1 MIIHVIG
8 TVNGE
13 VNEGMRNIAT
23 HISRAFEKE
32 HTVIYSGLRQ
42 LPKIVFDSK
51 KADVT
56 FIFAWADKRI
66 YDLVKAVSVIC
77 PAVWV
82 VLVQK
87 PSYEFLA
94 LAAENPLQCGYLYMF
109 DEDVKGLT
117 VAEGRAVRRFSVGI
131 NAEKFTPPAQA
142 DTRALKEKYGFDPDR
157 PLVMHVG
164 HCSGGRGL
172 EDFLKI
178 RGAQRLII
186 ALNMVVVLP
195 VSTAIYPEMSRRF
208 EASRAEGMQFFK
220 RVLVYAALAAAVVS
234 LGTFVVAPFA
244 IPIIYGGGYEPA
256 IDVLRWL
263 SPLPFLVMVATLL
276 TVQGLY
282 GLGLHRFA
290 PYVGL
295 ILAALCISVN
305 LWLLPSLGVK
315 AVCIGWNVAEV
326 MECVIVG
333 GILMV
338 KGRRING

>member
-186 ALNMVVVLP
+186 ASGMFEDEGLVKALEDDGVTIMSGYLENVEEIFQMSDAYLFPTRSSANVISIPLSVMEALACGVPVIGYRSFGNLNAIGCEEGAVTLIDAADEIDEVLP
-195 VSTAIYPEMSRRF
+195 QVTGRKSDRSMLRNTGTWDDS
-208 EASRAEGMQFFK
+208 
-220 RVLVYAALAAAVVS
+220 AA
-234 LGTFVVAPFA
+234 
-244 IPIIYGGGYEPA
+244 
-256 IDVLRWL
+256 
-263 SPLPFLVMVATLL
+263 
-276 TVQGLY
+276 
-282 GLGLHRFA
+282 
-290 PYVGL
+290 
-295 ILAALCISVN
+295 
-305 LWLLPSLGVK
+305 
-315 AVCIGWNVAEV
+315 
-326 MECVIVG
+326 
-333 GILMV
+333 GILRSIAGEDSMPTYA
-338 KGRRING
+338 RS